1 MPLKLH
7 KRGKVWHYRGT
18 VAGRLL
24 RRSTRSQNKE
34 IAQRLAAE
42 REAREWKG
50 RLDGPGAVLTFAQAA
65 ILYTK
70 AQKPLRFLDR
80 VEDHWQETPVK
91 DITAGAVR
99 QAAIE
104 LYPDCGPATRNRQV
118 IVPTQAII
126 NHAAELELCPRLRV
140 KRFPVVRVEKEPAT
154 WPWVRTFMLHAR
166 PNLGALACFM
176 FLTGARVGEA
186 VALTWEDLDL
196 EAAKAT
202 IRSTKIGLE
211 RRAHLPPELVAAIS
225 VIRKAKNPFNARP
238 ANDRVFGY
246 LSRDT
251 ARPPWDRAV
260 RRAGLKPLSFHAC
273 RHGFATGLLQA
284 GVNPKT
290 VAKRG
295 GWKST
300 AHVFAT
306 YGHDLSDENITDVL
320 TGTKAAQLEYESPR
334 TPKKSMA

>member
-1 MPLKLH
+1 MPLHIH
-7 KRGKVWHYRGT
+7 KRGRVWHYRGT

-24 RRSTRSQNKE
+24 RRSTGTQNKE
-34 IAQRLAAE
+34 IAQRIAAE
-42 REAREWKG
+42 REAREWRG
-50 RLDGPGAVLTFAQAA
+50 RLDGPGSVLTFAQAA
-65 ILYTK
+65 NFYEK
-70 AQKPLRFLDR
+70 AGKPLRFLER
-80 VEDHWQETPVK
+80 VEDHWRDTPVK
-91 DITAGAVR
+91 DITPGAVK
-99 QAAIE
+99 QAALD
-104 LYPDCGPATRNRQV
+104 LYPNCGPATRNRQV

-126 NHAAELELCPRLRV
+126 NHAADMEKCQHLRV
-140 KRFPVVRVEKEPAT
+140 KRFPVVRVEKTPAT
-154 WPWVRTFMLHAR
+154 WEWVRKFMAHAR

-186 VALTWEDLDL
+186 VALIWEEVDL
-196 EAAKAT
+196 EAAKAL

-211 RRAHLPPELVAAIS
+211 RRAHLPSVLVAALA
-225 VIRKAKNPFNARP
+225 VARDAPNPYNARP
-238 ANDRVFGY
+238 ENDRVFGY

-300 AHVFAT
+300 AHVFET

-320 TGTKAAQLEYESPR
+320 VTPDEAQIVSQVR
-334 TPKKSMA
+334 RQMA